1 MARTV
6 SRYGPNFHFPTYAT
20 EMQKARLKR
29 GLSQAQMADSVGT
42 TQATYSRIESGF
54 IKHPDLEILKRIS
67 EVLEVRKEDL
77 LACEPLAT
85 FRSKDALTPE
95 TLDPKDIPAVLRKLK
110 KLLDENVIKEEEFE
124 QKKKELLARL

>member
-1 MARTV
+1 MVRTV
-6 SRYGPNFHFPTYAT
+6 SRYDPNFHVPAYAT
-20 EMQKARLKR
+20 KMRVARLKR
-29 GLSQAQMADSVGT
+29 GLSQAQMADLVGT

-54 IKHPDLEILKRIS
+54 IRQPDSVILKHIS
-67 EVLEVRKEDL
+67 EVLEVGGEDL

-85 FRSKDALTPE
+85 LPPKNALTSE
-95 TLDPKDIPAVLRKLK
+95 TLDPKDIPAVRRKLK